1 MKREQS
7 RSACMDL
14 TDDLWHGDGWRVE
27 TFGTWEPI
35 RSGCRGEPPDFR
47 QTQAFIVADDLRGV
61 EK

>member
-1 MKREQS
+1 
-7 RSACMDL
+7 MDL